1 MNTATMTRR
10 LRPWLVSLLLLAAGP
25 YALSQDTARTTVIDP
40 PDRVARLG
48 YIEGDVSLL
57 PAGASAGS
65 EAPSEG
71 SAASAEAP
79 PDGWMEAA
87 LNRPLTS
94 GDTLWVGSD
103 ARAQLQTGSSDIY
116 LDHDTGFGFILLDDD
131 VMQMSLTEGAA
142 TVRVRRLAEHE
153 TIQVETPT
161 AGIVLRRPGEYHLMI
176 AADDRTIVKT
186 RSGEAQVEDG
196 QQSYTVGA
204 GQTGTFSG
212 PDGSPGSFA
221 TLAPRNAFETWANE
235 RDQRGEHSRSASHV
249 STDVIG
255 YEDLDEHGEWLDE
268 PEYGQVWRPLHAA
281 SDWAPYRYGQWTW
294 IRPWGWTWVDDA
306 RWGFAP
312 FHYGRWAQIRNRWCW
327 VPGPRHLRPVYAP
340 ALVSWTGGPSLSVVI
355 GLGSGVGWFPLAP
368 HEIYRPW
375 YRHTPRYVR
384 RVNHANTFIDRAR
397 TRDFHTRRQPPHR
410 HQYGRMPGAVTVV
423 PRERFSGH
431 PVATHRVTV
440 NDRELRQWRE
450 NRRAPTF
457 MPDRDRHVTAD
468 TARDPPPART
478 PHRGTTPHVR
488 QRGDDRPAGT
498 AWRGTRT
505 AGPGHADDRRTTD
518 PRTDRPRS
526 GPPKVG
532 GDFYTTRARSAES
545 ARAGTWRTTPRDD
558 ASPTGRPQNHRARE
572 RLDILPAGNGEAAV
586 RRFGTSG
593 ERTPAASA
601 TGRQAGGHRYAGG
614 GERNPAASATPRR
627 GTSATTQAGAAE
639 RRSAGPRRASRT
651 PAYSESSRSSLRS
664 SPRPSTPRSSTPR
677 SSPHRATS
685 GRYAPSPSTSSQ
697 SAPNGFAPSRSSPPR
712 RMDQN
717 QGPRQSPP
725 SRSAPPRSA
734 PRSMLENRPRADRPG
749 APAARSGSSLRR
761 HKD

>member
-25 YALSQDTARTTVIDP
+25 YALSQEAARTIAIDP
-40 PDRVARLG
+40 PGRVARLG

-57 PAGASAGS
+57 PGGSAVSSTGSAASS
-65 EAPSEG
+65 DAP
-71 SAASAEAP
+71 AASAEAP
-79 PDGWMEAA
+79 PEGWMEAA

-94 GDTLWVGSD
+94 GDTLWVGSGG
-103 ARAQLQTGSSDIY
+103 RAQLQTGSSDIY
-116 LDHDTGFGFILLDDD
+116 LDHGTGFGFILLDDD

-142 TVRVRRLAEHE
+142 TIRVRRLAEHE

-176 AADDRTIVKT
+176 GSDDRTIVKT

-196 QQSYTVGA
+196 QQSYTIGA
-204 GQTGTFSG
+204 GQAGTFSG

-281 SDWAPYRYGQWTW
+281 SDWAPYRYGRWTW
-294 IRPWGWTWVDDA
+294 IGPWGWTWVDDA

-340 ALVSWTGGPSLSVVI
+340 ALVGWAGGPSLSVVI
-355 GLGSGVGWFPLAP
+355 GLGGGVGGGVGWFPLAP

-397 TRDFHTRRQPPHR
+397 TRDLHTRRQPPHR

-431 PVATHRVTV
+431 PVAIHRVAV

-457 MPDRDRHVTAD
+457 MAGRDRHFTAD
-468 TARDPPPART
+468 TARHPPPART
-478 PHRGTTPHVR
+478 PHRGTTPQVR

-498 AWRGTRT
+498 AWRGSRT
-505 AGPGHADDRRTTD
+505 AGSGHADDRRTTD
-518 PRTDRPRS
+518 PRTDRPRTD
-526 GPPKVG
+526 PPKVG
-532 GDFYTTRARSAES
+532 GDFYTTRAR
-545 ARAGTWRTTPRDD
+545 
-558 ASPTGRPQNHRARE
+558 E
-572 RLDILPAGNGEAAV
+572 RRDILPAGNGEAAV

-593 ERTPAASA
+593 ER
-601 TGRQAGGHRYAGG
+601 
-614 GERNPAASATPRR
+614 NPAASATPRR
-627 GTSATTQAGAAE
+627 
-639 RRSAGPRRASRT
+639 
-651 PAYSESSRSSLRS
+651 L
-664 SPRPSTPRSSTPR
+664 
-677 SSPHRATS
+677 
-685 GRYAPSPSTSSQ
+685 
-697 SAPNGFAPSRSSPPR
+697 
-712 RMDQN
+712 DQN

-725 SRSAPPRSA
+725 PRSA
-734 PRSMLENRPRADRPG
+734 PRSTLENRPRADRPG
-749 APAARSGSSLRR
+749 APAARPGSSLRR